1 MLTVYKYEVPIG
13 DYFELELP
21 KGADIL
27 DIAEQQHSVYFVKKV
42 FLWALVDP
50 DNQLI
55 TRKFRFA
62 GTGHPI
68 TENSYELLHRGTF
81 QTDGGALIFH
91 IFEIV

>member
-13 DYFELELP
+13 DHFELELP
-21 KGADIL
+21 EGAIIL
-27 DIAEQQHSVYFVKKV
+27 DIAEQQHDGYFIKKV

-68 TENSYELLHRGTF
+68 IENNLLHRGTF
-81 QTDGGALIFH
+81 QMDGGALIFH
-91 IFEIV
+91 VFEIV